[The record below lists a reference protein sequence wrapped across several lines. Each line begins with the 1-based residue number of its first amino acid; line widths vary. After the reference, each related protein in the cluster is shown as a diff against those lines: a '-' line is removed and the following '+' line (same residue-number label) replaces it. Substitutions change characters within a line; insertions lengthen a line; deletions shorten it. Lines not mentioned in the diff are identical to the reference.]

1 MTRFQT
7 PVREFAHGPLLAV
20 DPSSPL
26 RAVNGLMEERGYS
39 ALPVIDAHGKAVGV
53 VSRTD
58 MLRIGRAAPR
68 GIGGS
73 WKLLEL
79 PDRPV
84 SEIMHEGVISVDGDT
99 KVERATHLMVEKR
112 IHRVFVETDGAI
124 THVFGTKET
133 MQAVAAERIN
143 TPIGEVMSDK
153 PFTVPTTATIALAT
167 DRLAQAR
174 AQGVVVI
181 DPEGWPVGLFTQ
193 REALLARDL
202 PQDGPVEEA
211 MSHGMLC
218 LHVDTP
224 LYRAAAQGA
233 ETRARRVLAID
244 GRKVVGVV
252 TGLDFARLCKG

>member
-7 PVREFAHGPLLAV
+7 SVREFAHGPLLAV
-20 DPSSPL
+20 DPESPI
-26 RAVNGLMEERGYS
+26 RAVNGLMEERGLS
-39 ALPVIDAHGKAVGV
+39 ALPVVNAQGKAVGV
-53 VSRTD
+53 ISRTD
-58 MLRIGRAAPR
+58 LLRIGRAAPR

-79 PDRPV
+79 PERPV
-84 SEIMHEGVISVDGDT
+84 SEVMHKGITTVEPDTSVMQ
-99 KVERATHLMVEKR
+99 AASMMVEQR
-112 IHRVFVETDGAI
+112 IHRVYVRSGEGVDA
-124 THVFGTKET
+124 VFGTKEV
-133 MQAVAAERIN
+133 MRAVAAERIN
-143 TPIGEVMSDK
+143 TRIGDVMSNK

-167 DRLAQAR
+167 DRLSQAR

-193 REALLARDL
+193 REALLARDF
-202 PQDGPVEEA
+202 PQDSTVEDA

-224 LYRAAAQGA
+224 LHRAAAQAA

-244 GRKVVGVV
+244 GRNVVGVV